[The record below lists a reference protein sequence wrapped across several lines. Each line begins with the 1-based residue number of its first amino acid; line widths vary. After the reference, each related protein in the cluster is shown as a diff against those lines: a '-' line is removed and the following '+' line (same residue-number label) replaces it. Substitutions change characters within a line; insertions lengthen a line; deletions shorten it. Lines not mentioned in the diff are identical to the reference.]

1 MCDLVCVYLDDAF
14 LVILCFYTTEP
25 TYLFQV
31 LWVGWTDIVYVES
44 VCRVTSMSMSGR
56 LLYPFADLFYVQWP
70 QLLQN
75 YPKAKYLG
83 GRLVWY
89 CTFLLV
95 YEFLSRW
102 GFSSFLR
109 NIMRRSVLFQ
119 KRVLRRCRDP
129 VWVLCLVK

>member
-83 GRLVWY
+83 GRLV
-89 CTFLLV
+89 
-95 YEFLSRW
+95 
-102 GFSSFLR
+102 
-109 NIMRRSVLFQ
+109 
-119 KRVLRRCRDP
+119 
-129 VWVLCLVK
+129 